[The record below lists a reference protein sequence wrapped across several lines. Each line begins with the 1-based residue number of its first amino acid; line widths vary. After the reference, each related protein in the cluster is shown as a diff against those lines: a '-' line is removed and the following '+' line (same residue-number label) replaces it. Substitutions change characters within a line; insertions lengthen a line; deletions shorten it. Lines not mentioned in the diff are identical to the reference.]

1 MDQNTS
7 QHALMRSS
15 KTIKEHKNP
24 IVQRNSHE
32 RAKIHEYYN
41 PFNPFP
47 DLGAVVIDLKA
58 THVYKKTFVT
68 AEKIKKETN
77 ISQESLTSLI

>member
-1 MDQNTS
+1 
-7 QHALMRSS
+7 MRSS
-15 KTIKEHKNP
+15 KTIKEYKNP

-68 AEKIKKETN
+68 AEKIKKKTK
-77 ISQESLTSLI
+77 ISPESLTSLI

>member
-1 MDQNTS
+1 
-7 QHALMRSS
+7 MRSS

-32 RAKIHEYYN
+32 KAKIHEYYN

-68 AEKIKKETN
+68 ADKIRQETN